1 MSNKKKEKA
10 CWGQFYFQN
19 AVFTEKEPDED
30 QDDKDYVDI
39 WLKWSNCTNKYI
51 YVSIIGC
58 VPNLHARIILRF
70 DFCKEGDLWSWHPA
84 CDQLCSQSPRLEAD
98 IRGNLLRLR
107 LSLHQLTPTSSSTI
121 LSTSLSTS
129 LLTLLSTFL
138 SASLSTSS
146 TTPNT
151 KTSNVSSKSNNLGQY
166 EKDRKRQFI
175 DRSWSKLDLYQYK
188 GEVEKTCC
196 RSANKAAWPE

>member
-1 MSNKKKEKA
+1 MSNKKKTH
-10 CWGQFYFQN
+10 WDQFNFQN

-30 QDDKDYVDI
+30 QDYKDYVDI
-39 WLKWSNCTNKYI
+39 WLSLKWSNCTNKYI

-58 VPNLHARIILRF
+58 DLCGSQFACQRNF
-70 DFCKEGDLWSWHPA
+70 TFWFFKEGDLWSWHPA

-98 IRGNLLRLR
+98 IRENLLRLR

-129 LLTLLSTFL
+129 PLTLLSTFL
-138 SASLSTSS
+138 SASLSPSS

-151 KTSNVSSKSNNLGQY
+151 KTSYISSKSNNLGQY
-166 EKDRKRQFI
+166 ETDRKRQFT
-175 DRSWSKLDLYQYK
+175 DRS
-188 GEVEKTCC
+188 
-196 RSANKAAWPE
+196 